1 MSNKPTA
8 IVTGGSRGIGKEV
21 ASLLSKMGANV
32 VVCSRT
38 QSEIDS
44 VVKEIKKMMITD
56 DNNHHDESDDDR
68 LLGIRCDVSTSEVDP
83 SSN

>member
-1 MSNKPTA
+1 LSNNPTA

-21 ASLLSKMGANV
+21 AILLSRIRANV

-44 VVKEIKKMMITD
+44 VVKEIKRMMTTD
-56 DNNHHDESDDDR
+56 SNIHQDEA
-68 LLGIRCDVSTSEVDP
+68 LLGIRCDVRIQ
-83 SSN
+83 